1 MNAHHGCAHSNARH
15 LRFKLALKLTRE
27 VRYIGGGA
35 AHVKANHLVVSRT
48 FCRTGHA
55 HNAASGSTQNGIFA
69 CEGMRISEATRGLHE
84 HQFNARHF
92 AGHLIDIATQD
103 G

>member
-1 MNAHHGCAHSNARH
+1 MRH
-15 LRFKLALKLTRE
+15 
-27 VRYIGGGA
+27 IGGSA
-35 AHVKANHLVVSRT
+35 AHVEANDFVVPST
-48 FCRTGHA
+48 FGSAGHA
-55 HNAASGSTQNGIFA
+55 HNAASGPTQNGIFA
-69 CEGMRISEATRGLHE
+69 RKGMGIGQATRGLHE

>member
-1 MNAHHGCAHSNARH
+1 MRH
-15 LRFKLALKLTRE
+15 
-27 VRYIGGGA
+27 IGGGA
-35 AHVKANHLVVSRT
+35 AHVKANHLAVPSA
-48 FCRTGHA
+48 FGSACHA
-55 HNAASGSTQNGIFA
+55 HNAASGPTQNSIFTSK
-69 CEGMRISEATRGLHE
+69 GMRISEATRGLHE